1 MWIECEVFEGDWE
14 VIRMKKAGWGQIVEG
29 LKGQELHFRKID
41 TRRSGVRK
49 NEM

>member
-29 LKGQELHFRKID
+29 LKGQELYILG
-41 TRRSGVRK
+41 RSIQDGL
-49 NEM
+49 E